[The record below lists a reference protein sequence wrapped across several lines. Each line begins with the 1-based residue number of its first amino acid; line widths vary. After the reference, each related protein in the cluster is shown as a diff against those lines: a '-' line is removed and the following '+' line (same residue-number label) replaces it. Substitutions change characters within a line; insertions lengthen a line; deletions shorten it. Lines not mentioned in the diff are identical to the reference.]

1 MSAVRGRLSPVI
13 DSEVEETDDTAA
25 GHASQAMG
33 ESASVEVLS
42 GEAARSKLATV
53 RSPSLCTGNSTKQH
67 SPAIRPGEGQRAQ
80 THSERSAAAGGPR
93 HGDRCAGSLRRL
105 RAQLDGLRWAG
116 GVHALADA
124 STRDTAWLR
133 PKNIRSQSLT
143 NLTFFG
149 GKVSATAS
157 AMLRSTG
164 TSARNSEVGTP
175 IGQATSG

>member
-1 MSAVRGRLSPVI
+1 VGRDTETGALVRCDAYPPNW
-13 DSEVEETDDTAA
+13 
-25 GHASQAMG
+25 
-33 ESASVEVLS
+33 SAS
-42 GEAARSKLATV
+42 
-53 RSPSLCTGNSTKQH
+53 
-67 SPAIRPGEGQRAQ
+67 
-80 THSERSAAAGGPR
+80 
-93 HGDRCAGSLRRL
+93 
-105 RAQLDGLRWAG
+105 DGRV

-124 STRDTAWLR
+124 PIRDTAWLR